1 MSHKLSPLILW
12 SRGRSQPMKTRL
24 PSSKLLG
31 RKKGALDALEPTT
44 DGTMESC
51 WVHNASTQFQPF
63 TCLMHGASQPF
74 QQFIMKTVL
83 GIVFNKYSRAGAGTW
98 SEPSRNLLILNIW
111 LSMHIALDTLNH
123 FNIIND
129 EEFSANRIALWVIEP
144 RRKIQMDSASLS
156 WCGLPGPLH
165 SELIGEGRRY
175 FHLHGLISRR
185 QRISDEH
192 VSKFYGKLDFI
203 SNCGGKEKIGPQ
215 GIVGLFCS
223 T

>member
-24 PSSKLLG
+24 PSSKLL
-31 RKKGALDALEPTT
+31 RKKGAHDALEPTT

-51 WVHNASTQFQPF
+51 CESIMHLHNSNLSHASCTELRSLFNSSLLKLFSELFSINILGPG
-63 TCLMHGASQPF
+63 LEHG
-74 QQFIMKTVL
+74 
-83 GIVFNKYSRAGAGTW
+83 
-98 SEPSRNLLILNIW
+98 PSRNLLILNIW

-165 SELIGEGRRY
+165 SELIWEGRRY
-175 FHLHGLISRR
+175 FHLHGLISGRQNFRR
-185 QRISDEH
+185 TCEQVLWKIR
-192 VSKFYGKLDFI
+192 FYIELWWKGEDWT
-203 SNCGGKEKIGPQ
+203 SGDSW
-215 GIVGLFCS
+215 IVL
-223 T
+223 